1 MRAESR
7 VRHPLLNS
15 VQHVDMTAD
24 AAGARARV
32 AKALLRVDAAGG
44 YGWLDDRSPF
54 PGLRPLDTAKH
65 SVSFGRSQEIH
76 HLATLL
82 RAPAERAD
90 PAVLLVVGAS
100 VQSLY
105 WTRRG
110 TDGDGAMT
118 AP

>member
-1 MRAESR
+1 
-7 VRHPLLNS
+7 
-15 VQHVDMTAD
+15 
-24 AAGARARV
+24 
-32 AKALLRVDAAGG
+32 
-44 YGWLDDRSPF
+44 
-54 PGLRPLDTAKH
+54 
-65 SVSFGRSQEIH
+65 
-76 HLATLL
+76 L
-82 RAPAERAD
+82 RAPTERAD